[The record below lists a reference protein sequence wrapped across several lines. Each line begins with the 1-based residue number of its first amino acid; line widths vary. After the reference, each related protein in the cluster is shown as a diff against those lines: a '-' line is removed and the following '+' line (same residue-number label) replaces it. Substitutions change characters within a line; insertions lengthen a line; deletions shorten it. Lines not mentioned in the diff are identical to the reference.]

1 MQQRSNAGTRALHIG
16 GISNATRCHLP
27 PAQEQLLCHAGWR
40 TAGAPGPGTDARR
53 EGSLAAAVCPQE
65 PAQCQ
70 QRRAGAPPPS
80 HESLARHSVRS
91 QDGGR
96 QAGRQA
102 AAAAD
107 PSLQTRPGPGGARSG
122 SRQQGIRRSRPR
134 LAQEHAAVASQGAA
148 GCWRCLHTRRVRR
161 RAPKKRKSE
170 NMASLFPCGSGCAFG
185 SLSKDKE
192 RRSNR
197 FLSSCEIAECLGLGL
212 GIVACP
218 GHADEQGLPPE
229 TVRGGPRTGSALWY
243 APLSPPTH
251 RPPLPPCPPQRDAGA
266 LCV

>member
-53 EGSLAAAVCPQE
+53 EGSLAAVCPQE

-80 HESLARHSVRS
+80 HESLARHSVRR

-102 AAAAD
+102 
-107 PSLQTRPGPGGARSG
+107 G
-122 SRQQGIRRSRPR
+122 SRCS
-134 LAQEHAAVASQGAA
+134 
-148 GCWRCLHTRRVRR
+148 
-161 RAPKKRKSE
+161 
-170 NMASLFPCGSGCAFG
+170 
-185 SLSKDKE
+185 
-192 RRSNR
+192 
-197 FLSSCEIAECLGLGL
+197 
-212 GIVACP
+212 
-218 GHADEQGLPPE
+218 
-229 TVRGGPRTGSALWY
+229 
-243 APLSPPTH
+243 
-251 RPPLPPCPPQRDAGA
+251 
-266 LCV
+266 